1 MSEQRPLG
9 APPALVLRD
18 VAVGYGKKAVL
29 QGVNVELA
37 AGDAVGLVGANG
49 AGKTTLLQTIA
60 GRISPMAGGSIEL
73 FGRNAHRLDTRALVR
88 MGLAYVPQGAL
99 VFPSL
104 TVAECVTTACRAAR
118 RDSSEGLNFTFQ
130 MFPRL
135 QERAMQRASSL
146 SGGERQML
154 AVSMALVRKPQ
165 LLLLDEP
172 SIGLAP
178 NLVAEII
185 SRVIEFRRDHGTA
198 VLIAEQNI
206 KSILPL
212 VGTLFVARSGEL
224 QGPNAA
230 DPHMS
235 DEEMVAALL

>member
-1 MSEQRPLG
+1 VGNLG
-9 APPALVLRD
+9 SVGDSIAFLEGVHA
-18 VAVGYGKKAVL
+18 GYGKKAVL
-29 QGVNVELA
+29 QDVHLRIA
-37 AGDAVGLVGANG
+37 PGDTVGLVGANG

-60 GRISPMAGGSIEL
+60 GRIPPVRPGVIRL
-73 FGRNAHRLDTRALVR
+73 FGRDARGLSSRALVR
-88 MGLAYVPQGAL
+88 LGMAYVPQGAH

-104 TVAECVTTACRAAR
+104 TVTECVTTACRAGGV
-118 RDSSEGLNFTFQ
+118 DSAEGISFTFE

-135 QERAMQRASSL
+135 SQRATQRASSL

-154 AVSMALVRKPQ
+154 AVSMALVRRPQ

-178 NLVAEII
+178 NLVTEII
-185 SRVIEFRRDHGTA
+185 SRVIQFRQDHGTA

-212 VGTLFVARSGEL
+212 VETLYVARSGTL
-224 QGPNAA
+224 SGPTPA

-235 DEEMVAALL
+235 DEEMISALL